1 MGIKISK
8 PSYPHVATKLQCALC
23 KDSHRLFKCEKF
35 LRMEVEQSLNHEKQ
49 TKLCFN
55 CLQTFAMNHTCS
67 KQVCYHCNK
76 KHHTLLHLNV
86 QSQPNSR
93 GSTYY
98 NAPTN
103 GKGPSTNSKSTVH
116 EQNNA
121 TTEISTHCTLKGKP
135 QNHTLLATAVVVLRN
150 KSGQ

>member
-1 MGIKISK
+1 VGIKISK

-35 LRMEVEQSLNHEKQ
+35 LRMEVKQSLNHVKQ
-49 TKLCFN
+49 SKLCFN

-103 GKGPSTNSKSTVH
+103 GKGPSTNSKSNVH